1 MDKLRRAFSTQDDE
15 TSILPDI
22 ENGCSLGWGTR
33 IRGFI
38 ICFVLGIILSLLV
51 RVNQFISSMYTGF
64 FVSLAPSQRISTV
77 RYVLYIRQRLLY
89 WEYCLSYGPSE
100 SNEADVR
107 GNPYFCCLDH
117 AAVHGTYY
125 LCCRLVEESDALS
138 DILYLPVSRTHVV
151 FLVLYPLCEDRSQ
164 IDAQF
169 NVLTRSR
176 LKIVGHCRCY
186 LRPPLMAIVSFPLR
200 FPPTGC
206 SFNLSFSLT
215 NQLSSGYCAHFY
227 AETHCEVFE
236 LKVWWL

>member
-38 ICFVLGIILSLLV
+38 ICFVLGIILSLLGSLFLWLPHKGLV
-51 RVNQFISSMYTGF
+51 LFGMFYTLGNVFSIGSCIRF
-64 FVSLAPSQRISTV
+64 FLQ
-77 RYVLYIRQRLLY
+77 
-89 WEYCLSYGPSE
+89 YCLSYGPSE